1 MSTPSR
7 ASGSADAQSDIAS
20 RTVRS
25 ASTPG
30 LTYLVEVNTE
40 TGFGMCACAGY
51 AFRGRCRHIDEM
63 RRDLGVEAPPS
74 HRD

>member
-1 MSTPSR
+1 MSTPAR
-7 ASGSADAQSDIAS
+7 GSGSAGAPSGIAS

-30 LTYLVEVNTE
+30 LTYLVEVNME

-51 AFRGRCRHIDEM
+51 EFRGRCRHIDEM
-63 RRDLGVEAPPS
+63 RRDLGVKAPPS